1 MSKIKLVVKLPQ
13 NWENMIAVMSDS
25 EIVNFLYGVL
35 RNGVE
40 LKIEDIKKELQ
51 DMKKEYRIRHDYP
64 RADTLGYALLVIDKH
79 MAGQE
84 RSK

>member
-1 MSKIKLVVKLPQ
+1 MNKIKLVVELPQ

-35 RNGVE
+35 RNGVA
-40 LKIEDIKKELQ
+40 LNIEDIKTELQ
-51 DMKKEYRIRHDYP
+51 DMQKEYSIRHDYP

-79 MAGQE
+79 MTESEG
-84 RSK
+84 